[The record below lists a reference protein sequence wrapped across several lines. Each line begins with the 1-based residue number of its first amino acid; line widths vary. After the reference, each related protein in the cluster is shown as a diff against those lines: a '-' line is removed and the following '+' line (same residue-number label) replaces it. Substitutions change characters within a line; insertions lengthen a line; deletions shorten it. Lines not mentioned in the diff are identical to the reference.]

1 MTAPLWTREDV
12 VAATAGKAEG
22 GAWTASGV
30 SIDSRTL
37 EPGDLFVA
45 IMGENSDGHKY
56 VEGALKKGAVAAIVS
71 APDEAMRAAGPLVVV
86 ADTLQALE
94 ALGRA
99 ARHRAQA
106 KVVAVTGSVGKTG
119 TKEALRLILSEQGAT
134 HASAASYN
142 NMWGVPLSLA
152 RMPADTRFG
161 IFEVGMNHP
170 GEITPLSK
178 LVEPFAALITTVEA
192 VHMEFF
198 DSVEQIADA
207 KGEIFDGLQKG
218 GVAILNRDNPHFERL
233 RKKAEASGAGRI
245 ISFGEHA
252 EAEARLDKVA
262 LKEDCSCVSATIC
275 GQPVTYKLSVP
286 GRHIVMNSLAMLAV
300 VHALEADL
308 AMAAL
313 AMANLKAPRGRGE
326 RHRVEMPTG
335 AFTVI
340 DESYNANPAS
350 MRAALE
356 ALGQAKPAGKGR
368 RIAAVGDMLE
378 LGEGSIDMHRA
389 LAEPIRA
396 ADVDLV
402 FACGPHMRE
411 LFKALPVSVQ
421 GGYAESSAELGEAL
435 RAAIEPGDVVMVKGS
450 LGSRMG
456 PLVEMLRGL
465 GDDEGESIRRNRGGN

>member
-1 MTAPLWTREDV
+1 MTAPLWTQKDV
-12 VAATAGKAEG
+12 IAATGGKAEG
-22 GAWTASGV
+22 AAWTASGV

-45 IMGENSDGHKY
+45 IAGENSDGHIY
-56 VEGALKKGAVAAIVS
+56 VEGALKKGAAAAIV
-71 APDEAMRAAGPLVVV
+71 ARPDAAMRAAGPLVVV
-86 ADTLQALE
+86 EDTLKALE

-99 ARHRAQA
+99 ARRRTQA

-192 VHMEFF
+192 VHMAFF

-233 RKKAEASGAGRI
+233 LAKAKASGAGRI
-245 ISFGEHA
+245 ISFGEHPQA
-252 EAEARLDKVA
+252 DARLDKAA

-275 GQPVTYKLSVP
+275 GQPVTYKLAVP

-300 VHALEADL
+300 VDALGADL

-313 AMANLKAPRGRGE
+313 AMAHLKAPKGRGE
-326 RHRVEMPTG
+326 RHRVDTPLG
-335 AFTVI
+335 AFTLI

-356 ALGQAKPAGKGR
+356 ALGQAKPEGKGR
-368 RIAAVGDMLE
+368 RIAVIGDMLE
-378 LGEGSIDMHRA
+378 LGEESIAMHRG
-389 LAEPIRA
+389 LAETIRK

-402 FACGPHMRE
+402 FASGPHMRE
-411 LFKALPVSVQ
+411 LFKALPASAQ
-421 GGYAESSAELGEAL
+421 GGYAETSAELGEML
-435 RAAIEPGDVVMVKGS
+435 REAVEPGDVVMVKGS

-456 PLVEMLRGL
+456 PIVDLLRGL

>member
-1 MTAPLWTREDV
+1 MTAPLWTRDEV
-12 VAATAGKAEG
+12 IAATG
-22 GAWTASGV
+22 GRAQGADWSASGV

-37 EPGDLFVA
+37 EAGDLFVA
-45 IMGENSDGHKY
+45 IVGENSDGHTY
-56 VEGALKKGAVAAIVS
+56 VERALKSGASAAIVARS
-71 APDEAMRAAGPLVVV
+71 DEAMRAAGSLVVV
-86 ADTLQALE
+86 DDTLKALE

-99 ARHRAQA
+99 ARARTQA

-170 GEITPLSK
+170 GEITPLSR

-192 VHMEFF
+192 VHMAFF

-233 RKKAEASGAGRI
+233 LAKAKASGAGRI

-252 EAEARLDKVA
+252 DAEARLDKVA

-300 VHALEADL
+300 VHALDADL

-313 AMANLKAPRGRGE
+313 AMAHLKAPKGRGE
-326 RHRVEMPTG
+326 RHRVETPLG
-335 AFTVI
+335 PFTVI
-340 DESYNANPAS
+340 DESYHANPAS

-356 ALGQAKPAGKGR
+356 ALGQAKPEAQGR
-368 RIAAVGDMLE
+368 RIAVIGDLLE
-378 LGEGSIDMHRA
+378 LGDDSIAMHRG
-389 LAEPIRA
+389 LAETIRE

-402 FACGPHMRE
+402 FASGPHMRE
-411 LFKALPVSVQ
+411 LFKALPAGTQ
-421 GGYAESSAELGEAL
+421 GAYGETSDELGEAL
-435 RAAIEPGDVVMVKGS
+435 REAVEPGDVVMVKGS
-450 LGSRMG
+450 LGSRLG
-456 PLVEMLRGL
+456 PIVDLLRGL

>member
-1 MTAPLWTREDV
+1 MTSPLWTKEDV

-56 VEGALKKGAVAAIVS
+56 VEGALKKGAAAAIVS
-71 APDEAMRAAGPLVVV
+71 APDAAMRAAGPLVVV
-86 ADTLQALE
+86 ADTLTALE

-99 ARHRAQA
+99 ARRRAQA

-178 LVEPFAALITTVEA
+178 LVEPFVALITTVEA

-218 GVAILNRDNPHFERL
+218 GVAILNRDNPHYERL
-233 RKKAEASGAGRI
+233 HKKAETSGAGRI

-275 GQPVTYKLSVP
+275 GRPVTYKLSVP

-300 VHALEADL
+300 VHALDADL

-313 AMANLKAPRGRGE
+313 AMANLKAPKGRGE
-326 RHRVEMPTG
+326 RHRVDMPTG
-335 AFTVI
+335 GFTVI

-356 ALGQAKPAGKGR
+356 ALGQAAPGGQGR
-368 RIAAVGDMLE
+368 RIAVIGDMLE
-378 LGEGSIDMHRA
+378 LGDGSIEMHRG

-396 ADVDLV
+396 TGVDLV

-411 LFKALPVSVQ
+411 LFKALPTSLQ
-421 GGYAESSAELGEAL
+421 GGYAESSDELGEAL
-435 RAAIEPGDVVMVKGS
+435 RAAVEPGDVVMVKGS

>member
-1 MTAPLWTREDV
+1 MTTPLWTSADV
-12 VAATAGKAEG
+12 IAATG
-22 GAWTASGV
+22 GEAIGQAWTAKGV

-37 EPGDLFVA
+37 EEGDLFVA
-45 IMGENSDGHKY
+45 ITGENSDGHAY
-56 VEGALKKGAVAAIVS
+56 VARALEKGASAALVS
-71 APDEAMRAAGPLVVV
+71 RVDEAMRAAGPLVKV
-86 ADTLQALE
+86 ADTLEALN

-99 ARHRAQA
+99 ARTRAQA

-178 LVEPFAALITTVEA
+178 LVEPFAALVTTVEA
-192 VHMEFF
+192 VHMAFF

-218 GVAILNRDNPHFERL
+218 GVAILNRDNPHYERL
-233 RKKAEASGAGRI
+233 RHKAEASGAGRI
-245 ISFGEHA
+245 ISFGEHPQA
-252 EAEARLDKVA
+252 DAHLEKAA

-286 GRHIVMNSLAMLAV
+286 GHHIVMNSLAMLAL
-300 VHALEADL
+300 VHALDADL

-313 AMANLKAPRGRGE
+313 AMARLKAPKGRGE
-326 RHRVEMPTG
+326 RHRVETPLG
-335 AFTVI
+335 AFTLI

-356 ALGQAKPAGKGR
+356 ALGQAKPEGKAR
-368 RIAAVGDMLE
+368 RIAVIGDMLE
-378 LGEGSIDMHRA
+378 LGDDSIAMHRE
-389 LAEPIRA
+389 LAEPIKA
-396 ADVDLV
+396 ADIDLV
-402 FACGPHMRE
+402 FASGPHMRE
-411 LFKALPVSVQ
+411 LFKALPQSVQ
-421 GGYAESSAELGEAL
+421 GAYAETADELGDAL
-435 RAAIEPGDVVMVKGS
+435 CGAVEPGDVVMVKGS

-456 PLVEMLRGL
+456 PVVELLRGL

>member
-1 MTAPLWTREDV
+1 MTAPLWTRDDV
-12 VAATAGKAEG
+12 IAATG
-22 GAWTASGV
+22 GRAQGADWSASGV

-37 EPGDLFVA
+37 EAGDLFVA
-45 IMGENSDGHKY
+45 IVGENSDGHIY
-56 VEGALKKGAVAAIVS
+56 VERALKGGASAAIVARS
-71 APDEAMRAAGPLVVV
+71 DETMRAAGPLVVV
-86 ADTLQALE
+86 NDTLKALE

-99 ARHRAQA
+99 ARARTKA

-152 RMPADTRFG
+152 RMPADTCFG

-192 VHMEFF
+192 VHMAFF

-207 KGEIFDGLQKG
+207 KGEIFDGLQNG

-233 RKKAEASGAGRI
+233 LAKAKASGAGRI

-252 EAEARLDKVA
+252 EADARLEKVA

-275 GQPVTYKLSVP
+275 GQSVTYKLSVP

-300 VHALEADL
+300 VHALDADL

-313 AMANLKAPRGRGE
+313 AMAHLKAPKGRGE
-326 RHRVEMPTG
+326 RHRVETPLG
-335 AFTVI
+335 PFTVI

-356 ALGQAKPAGKGR
+356 ALGQVKPEAQGR
-368 RIAAVGDMLE
+368 RIAVVGDMLE
-378 LGEGSIDMHRA
+378 LGDDSIAMHRG
-389 LAEPIRA
+389 LAETIRE
-396 ADVDLV
+396 ADIDLV
-402 FACGPHMRE
+402 FASGPHMRE
-411 LFKALPVSVQ
+411 LFKALPAGMQ
-421 GGYAESSAELGEAL
+421 GAYAETSDELGEAL
-435 RAAIEPGDVVMVKGS
+435 REAVEPGDVVMVKGS

-456 PLVEMLRGL
+456 PIVDLLKGL

>member
-1 MTAPLWTREDV
+1 MSAPLWTKQDV
-12 VAATAGKAEG
+12 LAATGGKAEG
-22 GAWTASGV
+22 ADWTASGV

-37 EPGDLFVA
+37 EAGDLFVA
-45 IMGENSDGHKY
+45 IIGENSDGHIY
-56 VEGALKKGAVAAIVS
+56 VEGALAKGAAAAIVS
-71 APDEAMRAAGPLVVV
+71 KPTEAMRAAGPLIVVS
-86 ADTLQALE
+86 DTLEALN

-99 ARHRAQA
+99 ARLRTQA

-142 NMWGVPLSLA
+142 NLWGVPLSLA
-152 RMPADTRFG
+152 RMPAATQFG
-161 IFEVGMNHP
+161 ILEVGMNHP

-198 DSVEQIADA
+198 DSIEQIADA

-233 RKKAEASGAGRI
+233 RAKAEKSGAGQI
-245 ISFGEHA
+245 ISFGEHPQA
-252 EAEARLDKVA
+252 DAHLEKAA
-262 LKEDCSCVSATIC
+262 LKENCSCVSATIC
-275 GQPVTYKLSVP
+275 GQPVTYKLAVP
-286 GRHIVMNSLAMLAV
+286 GRHIVMNSLAMLAC
-300 VHALEADL
+300 VHALGADL

-313 AMANLKAPRGRGE
+313 AMAHLKAPKGRGE
-326 RHRVEMPTG
+326 RHTVSAPLG
-335 AFTVI
+335 AFTLI

-356 ALGQAKPAGKGR
+356 ALGHARPEGKGR
-368 RIAAVGDMLE
+368 RIAVMGDMLE
-378 LGEGSIDMHRA
+378 IGETSIEAHRG
-389 LAEPIRA
+389 LADAVREA
-396 ADVDLV
+396 HADLV

-411 LFKALPVSVQ
+411 LYKALPAQTQ
-421 GGYAESSAELGEAL
+421 GAYAETSAELGPLL
-435 RAAIEPGDVVMVKGS
+435 RDAIEPGDVVMVKGS

-456 PLVEMLRGL
+456 PLVELLRGL
-465 GDDEGESIRRNRGGN
+465 GDDEGESIRRNRGTN